1 MENYIVLNGKR
12 TELTEEQLKELG
24 IIMEK
29 KNPFTR
35 VNNGETYYFITTT
48 GEVENSTEIN
58 HSIDNELYNLANYCT
73 DEKLLQQQAYRE
85 TLNRLL
91 WRYSMEHDGD
101 KINWNDNNQCKHYI
115 NYSYSTEGFY
125 TNWHTISRNHAIV
138 YFHTIEIAENAIK
151 EIIEPF
157 LQEHPDF
164 KW

>member
-29 KNPFTR
+29 KSPFER
-35 VNNGETYYFITTT
+35 VKKGGKFFFIDMYGEIQTTSD
-48 GEVENSTEIN
+48 EYWQADIMRLNV
-58 HSIDNELYNLANYCT
+58 ANYCT
-73 DEKLLQQQAYRE
+73 DKELLQQQAYRE

-91 WRYSMEHDGD
+91 WRYSMEHGGD

-115 NYSYSTEGFY
+115 SYSYATEGFY

-138 YFHTIEIAENAIK
+138 YFHTIEIAESAIK
-151 EIIEPF
+151 VIIEPF
-157 LQEHPDF
+157 LKEHPDF